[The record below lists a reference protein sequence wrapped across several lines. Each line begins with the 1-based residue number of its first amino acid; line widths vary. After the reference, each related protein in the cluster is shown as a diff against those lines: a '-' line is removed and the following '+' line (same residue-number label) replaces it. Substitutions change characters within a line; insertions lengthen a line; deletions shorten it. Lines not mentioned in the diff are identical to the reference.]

1 MDRICTQKL
10 RDKKDKITVQEK
22 TDGSSCAVARIDG
35 ILTPVTRKGWQAN
48 TSKFKQH
55 RLFSDWFYKNQ
66 DEFEFLE
73 NNQRLCGEWM
83 AQAHGTKYKLQHEPF
98 VAFDL
103 LGPGGAKTL
112 DVFNSIVPS
121 FFPRPHVLHVGGP
134 ITTQEVDK
142 LLGEFGHHGAL
153 ELAEGAVYRVE
164 REGKLDFMAKYVR
177 KDKKIG
183 QYLGDHEEV
192 WNEGLEKYLER

>member
-1 MDRICTQKL
+1 
-10 RDKKDKITVQEK
+10 
-22 TDGSSCAVARIDG
+22 
-35 ILTPVTRKGWQAN
+35 
-48 TSKFKQH
+48 
-55 RLFSDWFYKNQ
+55 
-66 DEFEFLE
+66 
-73 NNQRLCGEWM
+73 M
-83 AQAHGTKYKLQHEPF
+83 AQAHGTKYELQHEPF

-121 FFPRPHVLHVGGP
+121 FFPRPYVLHEGGP
-134 ITTQEVDK
+134 ITTQEADI

-153 ELAEGAVYRVE
+153 ELAEGCVYRVE

-177 KDKKIG
+177 KEKKIG

-192 WNEGLEKYLER
+192 WNLGLERWL